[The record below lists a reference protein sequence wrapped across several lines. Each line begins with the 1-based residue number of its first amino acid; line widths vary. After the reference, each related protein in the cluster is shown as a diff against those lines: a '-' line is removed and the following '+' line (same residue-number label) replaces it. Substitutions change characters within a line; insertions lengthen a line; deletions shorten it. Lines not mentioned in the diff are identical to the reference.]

1 MLISTNRTKL
11 IHAIVYFAMHTRFCG
26 KVKLFKL
33 LYLLDFS
40 HFRETGRSVTGLDY
54 QAWKLGPVP
63 IDLMQEWDALDSDF
77 AAAVDL
83 VPETVIDYVREK
95 VVPKVEFDEGPF
107 TKRELRL
114 LSELATRFEGELT
127 RPLVNFTHEELGPWS
142 KIWDNGRGKNAR
154 IPYSLA
160 LPDEQPDR
168 EEILA
173 SAAEFESIA
182 AADAQRH

>member
-1 MLISTNRTKL
+1 MLISTHRTKL
-11 IHAIVYFAMHTRFCG
+11 IHAIVYFATHTRFCG

-63 IDLMQEWDALDSDF
+63 IDLQQEWDALGADF
-77 AAAVDL
+77 AAAIDI

-95 VVPKVEFDEGPF
+95 VVPKVEFDAGPF

-114 LSELATRFEGELT
+114 LSELATRFESELT

-142 KIWDNGRGKNAR
+142 KIWDNGRGKSAR

-160 LPDEQPDR
+160 IPDEQPNR

-173 SAAEFESIA
+173 AAAEFEGIA

>member
-1 MLISTNRTKL
+1 MLISTHRKKL
-11 IHAIVYFAMHTRFCG
+11 IHSIVYFATHTRFCG

-33 LYLLDFS
+33 LYLLDFI

-63 IDLMQEWDALDSDF
+63 IDLQQEWDALDADL
-77 AAAVDL
+77 AAAVDI

-95 VVPKVEFDEGPF
+95 VVPRVVFDDGPF

-114 LSELATRFEGELT
+114 LSQLATQFEGELT
-127 RPLVNFTHEELGPWS
+127 RPLISFTHEELGPWS
-142 KIWDNGRGKNAR
+142 KIWDNGRGKNER
-154 IPYSLA
+154 IPYTLA
-160 LPDEQPDR
+160 LPDDLPYRD
-168 EEILA
+168 EILA
-173 SAAEFESIA
+173 AAAEFESIA

>member
-83 VPETVIDYVREK
+83 VPETVIDYIREK
-95 VVPKVEFDEGPF
+95 VVPKVQFDEGPF

>member
-1 MLISTNRTKL
+1 MLISNNRTKL
-11 IHAIVYFAMHTRFCG
+11 IHAIIYFATHTRCCG

-40 HFRETGRSVTGLDY
+40 HFRETGRSVTGLEY
-54 QAWKLGPVP
+54 RAWKLGP
-63 IDLMQEWDALDSDF
+63 
-77 AAAVDL
+77 

-142 KIWDNGRGKNAR
+142 KIWDNGRGKNER
-154 IPYSLA
+154 IPYALA
-160 LPDEQPDR
+160 IPDEQPDR

-173 SAAEFESIA
+173 AAAEYESIA
-182 AADAQRH
+182 AADAQFH

>member
-1 MLISTNRTKL
+1 MLKSANRTKL
-11 IHAIVYFAMHTRFCG
+11 IH
-26 KVKLFKL
+26 
-33 LYLLDFS
+33 
-40 HFRETGRSVTGLDY
+40 
-54 QAWKLGPVP
+54 
-63 IDLMQEWDALDSDF
+63 
-77 AAAVDL
+77 
-83 VPETVIDYVREK
+83 VREK
-95 VVPKVEFDEGPF
+95 GVPKVEFDEGPF

-127 RPLVNFTHEELGPWS
+127 RPLVSFTHDELGPWS

-160 LPDEQPDR
+160 IPDEQPDR